1 MTALP
6 PPQSPSVLDIYSNQL
21 LPPPPP
27 PAPPQQ
33 LQTQPQVSHH
43 EKEAAKYAAAAA
55 ADTKYSAMSLFNN
68 NVVGY
73 GATAASSAPLQP
85 PVSKAKYPDYGYN
98 GSGGGYNPPPATTST
113 GHLSTHGYDPLA
125 TSAFGA
131 GGPAAAASASA
142 AAAEAVAMSAAAA
155 ASSHPWGMDST
166 SVSLHA
172 AAASAHS
179 MTAASYYS
187 HHPAFLSHHHPTARE
202 FREAAGLQ
210 VNAHM
215 HMLHNT
221 LLKFAEQMFPQSQV
235 RRKRMEKLTD
245 RRLG

>member
-1 MTALP
+1 MDPPTSTSSVAPPPPPALAALP

-33 LQTQPQVSHH
+33 LQTQPPVSHH
-43 EKEAAKYAAAAA
+43 EKEAAKYAAAAV
-55 ADTKYSAMSLFNN
+55 DSKYSAMSIFNN

-73 GATAASSAPLQP
+73 GAASPSAPLQP

-98 GSGGGYNPPPATTST
+98 GSGSGYNPPASTTST
-113 GHLSTHGYDPLA
+113 GHLSTVHGYDHLA

-131 GGPAAAASASA
+131 GGQVAASASA

-215 HMLHNT
+215 HMFHNI
-221 LLKFAEQMFPQSQV
+221 FRA
-235 RRKRMEKLTD
+235 RRCTAFIYL
-245 RRLG
+245 